1 MTRTKKLPSK
11 VYVLGHEYIIEEMSE
26 KLHKERE
33 AYGDCCNEKK
43 LIRIY
48 CGMAMSAVRDT
59 LLHEILHA
67 VWNLYYLQNN
77 EEEEKAVSRISTG
90 LIGLFDDPRNAK
102 VMSFLMDSTND
113 RPTTKNK

>member
-1 MTRTKKLPSK
+1 MTYCESN
-11 VYVLGHEYIIEEMSE
+11 VIINEEAAFNYRALNVGS
-26 KLHKERE
+26 
-33 AYGDCCNEKK
+33 
-43 LIRIY
+43 
-48 CGMAMSAVRDT
+48 
-59 LLHEILHA
+59 HEILHA

-102 VMSFLMDSTND
+102 VMSFLMDSAND